1 MKTIDYY
8 NNHAEEFTAST
19 FEVDMESLYQPFLA
33 EFPEGTRIF
42 DVGCG
47 SGRDTLAFKNK
58 GYQVDAMDYS
68 EELVKKAS
76 RLTGIPIKLKS
87 FYEIDDYEAYD
98 GIWAC
103 ASLLHCER
111 NHLKEVIGKL
121 VSALKPNGVLY
132 MSFKYGNGD
141 RQKEGRQFTDL
152 DEEQAEALRKQFDYV
167 QKIKQWITE
176 DKQAAIVNRIIE
188 LRQIYSSIG
197 LLRRDSLIWL
207 KLVKDVARTVKE
219 MPVRYLQNINGQNFE
234 FLYQLNEC
242 GKKLI
247 LLPQVMY
254 CLRQFSEIIEELCQ
268 KRWIDYIRKNSINA
282 PILNKLPN
290 LEQFMFEP
298 SRNQL
303 NAVANV
309 LVELQDC
316 KCFYCNKPMRKGN
329 YAVDHFIPWSMYPS
343 DTGHNF
349 VLADSSCNSKKSN
362 LLASD
367 EFLHKWQERNEEQ
380 DLIIVDRI
388 SVLGF
393 LTDKVR
399 SEPYRVC
406 RRLFYLS

>member
-1 MKTIDYY
+1 MINYIP
-8 NNHAEEFTAST
+8 TAQEQLKFLKNIQLILQSGSFSST
-19 FEVDMESLYQPFLA
+19 YKFALLISLSRLALEKGKDSGESLVLEYREIA
-33 EFPEGTRIF
+33 EKFIELYWKQVVPY
-42 DVGCG
+42 D
-47 SGRDTLAFKNK
+47 FKN
-58 GYQVDAMDYS
+58 
-68 EELVKKAS
+68 
-76 RLTGIPIKLKS
+76 
-87 FYEIDDYEAYD
+87 
-98 GIWAC
+98 
-103 ASLLHCER
+103 
-111 NHLKEVIGKL
+111 GKL
-121 VSALKPNGVLY
+121 RLNQNNG
-132 MSFKYGNGD
+132 
-141 RQKEGRQFTDL
+141 
-152 DEEQAEALRKQFDYV
+152 
-167 QKIKQWITE
+167 
-176 DKQAAIVNRIIE
+176 KQAAIVNRIIE
-188 LRQIYSSIG
+188 LSQVYSSLG
-197 LLRRDSLIWL
+197 LLRRDTSIWF

-234 FLYQLNEC
+234 FLYQLELS
-242 GKKLI
+242 KQQLM
-247 LLPQVMY
+247 LLPQVMF

-268 KRWIDYIRKNSINA
+268 KRWIDYIRKNSSNA

-298 SRNQL
+298 NRNQL

-367 EFLHKWQERNEEQ
+367 EFLHKWRERNEEK

-393 LTDKVR
+393 LTDKER
-399 SEPYRVC
+399 SHKVAEWAYVQGKENN
-406 RRLFYLS
+406 YLKWS

>member
-1 MKTIDYY
+1 MI
-8 NNHAEEFTAST
+8 NSIPTAQEQLKFLKNIQLILQSGSFSST
-19 FEVDMESLYQPFLA
+19 YKFALLISL
-33 EFPEGTRIF
+33 
-42 DVGCG
+42 
-47 SGRDTLAFKNK
+47 
-58 GYQVDAMDYS
+58 
-68 EELVKKAS
+68 S
-76 RLTGIPIKLKS
+76 RLAIEKGEDSGEQL
-87 FYEIDDYEAYD
+87 
-98 GIWAC
+98 
-103 ASLLHCER
+103 
-111 NHLKEVIGKL
+111 
-121 VSALKPNGVLY
+121 ALEYSDIAEKFIELYWKQAVPYTFNDEGQLILNQNNG
-132 MSFKYGNGD
+132 
-141 RQKEGRQFTDL
+141 
-152 DEEQAEALRKQFDYV
+152 
-167 QKIKQWITE
+167 
-176 DKQAAIVNRIIE
+176 KQAAIVNRIIE
-188 LRQIYSSIG
+188 LRQIYSSLG
-197 LLRRDSLIWL
+197 LLRRDSAVWS

-234 FLYQLNEC
+234 FLYQLAQS
-242 GKKLI
+242 KQRLT

-268 KRWIDYIRKNSINA
+268 KRWIDYIRKNSTNA

-309 LVELQDC
+309 LVELQEC
-316 KCFYCNKPMRKGN
+316 KCFYCNKSMKKGS

-367 EFLHKWQERNEEQ
+367 EFLHKWRERNEEQ

-393 LTDKVR
+393 LTDKER
-399 SEPYRVC
+399 SHKVADWAYAQGKENGYI
-406 RRLFYLS
+406 LFKK